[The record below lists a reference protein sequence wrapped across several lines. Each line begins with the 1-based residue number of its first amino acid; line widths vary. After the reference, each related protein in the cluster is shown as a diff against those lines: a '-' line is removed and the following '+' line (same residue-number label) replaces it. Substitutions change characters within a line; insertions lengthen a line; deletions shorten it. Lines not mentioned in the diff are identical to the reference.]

1 MDKIIQL
8 TEKKLSLLKELKN
21 CLIYEQCTHTIE
33 KNIGLYDNYFL
44 ICIES
49 KKIIFDG
56 NLLKI
61 QNYCEKRNIKNI
73 YKNNI

>member
-1 MDKIIQL
+1 MDKIIKL
-8 TEKKLSLLKELKN
+8 TEKKLNLLKELKN
-21 CLIYEQCTHTIE
+21 SLIYEKCTHTIE
-33 KNIGLYDNYFL
+33 KNIGFYDNYFL

-56 NLLKI
+56 TLLKI
-61 QNYCEKRNIKNI
+61 QSYCKKRNIKNI

>member
-1 MDKIIQL
+1 MDKIIKL
-8 TEKKLSLLKELKN
+8 TEKKLNLLKELKN

-33 KNIGLYDNYFL
+33 KNIGFYDNYFL

-56 NLLKI
+56 TLLKI
-61 QNYCEKRNIKNI
+61 QNYCDKRNIKNI